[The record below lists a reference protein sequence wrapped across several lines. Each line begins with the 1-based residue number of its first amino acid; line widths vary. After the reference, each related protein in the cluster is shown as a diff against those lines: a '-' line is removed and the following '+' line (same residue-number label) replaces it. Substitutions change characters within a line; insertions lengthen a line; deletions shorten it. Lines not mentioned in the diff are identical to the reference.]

1 MGCGSSS
8 AGSSGILALIE
19 AGDDAGVRRVLR
31 DNPGSA
37 TGGKSKDGGSVL
49 HHAACREPKEGTN
62 CLEALISSPG
72 VDLNAKNTAGLT
84 PLMSAVDC
92 GRASAVRLL
101 LRSGARASVHG
112 PGGETAIHM
121 AAASQ
126 GKSPCIQAAL
136 DCGVD
141 AKLRNGSGE
150 PLLLVA
156 ARAGALESV
165 ELLLGGKAAVNETA
179 SGGACQGWTA
189 LHAAAANGHKGVC
202 QALLKQG
209 QADVIL
215 KTPDGQLARQLA
227 AAAGHKAL
235 AELIGGAVN
244 EEDVNAGKVIMLS
257 GDGDAPEGD
266 QEGLNPCSDE
276 TRNRVQG
283 LMDETWKDI
292 TTRDRGYAA
301 LQEFEVVQVLQNASK
316 ALQDVYRKR
325 QEEITN
331 HYVEK
336 LQDVKTVIESWES
349 SLQLARDPKVN
360 EFFLF
365 HGTNPSAA
373 QSICESGFNV
383 DLSGSN
389 KGALYGPGV
398 YLAESS
404 AKADEYAG
412 DDKEGIYKGLF
423 AMLLCRASLG
433 NPIVNEEVQPD
444 KEEITRLLQAH
455 DKHSVLGDR
464 EKARGTYRE
473 FIVRDGRGVYPA
485 YVIIYRR
492 KKQKK

>member
-1 MGCGSSS
+1 
-8 AGSSGILALIE
+8 
-19 AGDDAGVRRVLR
+19 
-31 DNPGSA
+31 
-37 TGGKSKDGGSVL
+37 
-49 HHAACREPKEGTN
+49 
-62 CLEALISSPG
+62 
-72 VDLNAKNTAGLT
+72 
-84 PLMSAVDC
+84 
-92 GRASAVRLL
+92 
-101 LRSGARASVHG
+101 
-112 PGGETAIHM
+112 
-121 AAASQ
+121 
-126 GKSPCIQAAL
+126 
-136 DCGVD
+136 
-141 AKLRNGSGE
+141 
-150 PLLLVA
+150 
-156 ARAGALESV
+156 
-165 ELLLGGKAAVNETA
+165 
-179 SGGACQGWTA
+179 
-189 LHAAAANGHKGVC
+189 
-202 QALLKQG
+202 
-209 QADVIL
+209 
-215 KTPDGQLARQLA
+215 
-227 AAAGHKAL
+227 
-235 AELIGGAVN
+235 
-244 EEDVNAGKVIMLS
+244 
-257 GDGDAPEGD
+257 
-266 QEGLNPCSDE
+266 
-276 TRNRVQG
+276 VQG
-283 LMDETWKDI
+283 LMDETWKDV

-301 LQEFEVVQVLQNASK
+301 LQEFEVVQVLQNASQ
-316 ALQDVYRKR
+316 ALQDGYRKR

-349 SLQLARDPKVN
+349 SLQLAREPKVN

-444 KEEITRLLQAH
+444 KEEIHRLLQAH
-455 DKHSVLGDR
+455 DKHSVVGDR

-492 KKQKK
+492 KKQKT